1 MTNTTRGIGAGLLAT
16 MLLSMIMVA
25 KGMMGKMA
33 PVMTLMLHVIY
44 GAVPGFVYG
53 KLGSKTTAPEE
64 A

>member
-16 MLLSMIMVA
+16 MVLSMIMVA
-25 KGMMGKMA
+25 KVMMGLIA

-44 GAVPGFVYG
+44 GAVLGFVYG